1 MMLTEILALAGVT
14 GAFAGG
20 IVIWLLRNWLL
31 TRLTASIK
39 HEYDE
44 KLARLTGE
52 LQRISSAQGGVQSA
66 FAQSHLAAQ
75 EKRLEAIGD
84 LWRSFLQTR
93 NNQPF
98 LLSLVE
104 MQRPTDYAGLF
115 AQEQMQK
122 SAEDLSPQGVTK
134 FARNKGSNVEFAR
147 PFAGEYLWSLLYAYE
162 AVCIRTTLLLWQYR
176 SKGAGDAWFEDEI
189 TLRVIR
195 SVTNDAEFE
204 EFKHLEFGKI
214 SWFRNLIER
223 KFLGAASRII
233 NGEASTDIALQ
244 EGQRIFRAANELI
257 QASNRPNT

>member
-1 MMLTEILALAGVT
+1 MLTELLAVAGVT
-14 GAFAGG
+14 GAISGG

-52 LQRISSAQGGVQSA
+52 LQRISSAQAGIQSA

-75 EKRLEAIGD
+75 QKRLDAISD
-84 LWRSFLQTR
+84 VWRSFLQTR

-104 MQRPTDYAGLF
+104 MYRPTEYDALF
-115 AQEQMQK
+115 AQEKMK
-122 SAEDLSPQGVTK
+122 KYAEDLSPQGVAK
-134 FARNKGSNVEFAR
+134 FARNKDSNIEFAR
-147 PFAGEYLWSLLYAYE
+147 PFVGEYLWSLLFAYE

-176 SKGAGDAWFEDEI
+176 SKGTGDAWFEDEV

-195 SVTNDAEFE
+195 SVTNDAEFQ
-204 EFKHLEFGKI
+204 EFKNIEFGKI
-214 SWFRNLIER
+214 SWFRNLVER
-223 KFLGAASRII
+223 KFLAAASRII
-233 NGEASTDIALQ
+233 DGEASTDIALQ

-257 QASNRPNT
+257 QASNRPNK